1 MLFAK
6 ARRYNQQSLVPRAHA
21 RGPTGSTSSPRSLW
35 PVSEC
40 PQGPPAVPVYSV
52 LCPRA
57 RSVDQ
62 MSWATLA
69 FVRRPA
75 VSSSSPGRFGPVNEG
90 TRCLSVVWGDL
101 GPGRGARGIDQ
112 CSRATHVRVRGPAL
126 SSSCPGQHPLVSEV
140 PRCPLAVREIRA
152 RVSVPMGSTAVRDNS
167 CPDPR
172 DCSFDPLCSTT
183 PTWVRVLAVSTSLP
197 GRLTSGSKGPRF
209 QPQVPGDSGLGPS
222 ACRVDQ
228 VSRATR
234 ARVRLPAGSIRIPG

>member
-1 MLFAK
+1 MVRLPA
-6 ARRYNQQSLVPRAHA
+6 
-21 RGPTGSTSSPRSLW
+21 GSTSCPGHLVI
-35 PVSEC
+35 VSEC
-40 PQGPPAVPVYSV
+40 PGGRPALLGDSAS
-52 LCPRA
+52 CPTAGR
-57 RSVDQ
+57 VDQ
-62 MSWATLA
+62 
-69 FVRRPA
+69 
-75 VSSSSPGRFGPVNEG
+75 
-90 TRCLSVVWGDL
+90 LSQVTK
-101 GPGRGARGIDQ
+101 A
-112 CSRATHVRVRGPAL
+112 SVRGPAL